1 MVQVTDF
8 ESRGRHMHFIASWE
22 LSALARGKEEMKK
35 STFNIAWKAD
45 MGWFD
50 AGTCEQML
58 GYYLIY
64 QYGFKYELININSI
78 ILNLSGMYQEK
89 KKGKQKEKEI
99 V

>member
-1 MVQVTDF
+1 
-8 ESRGRHMHFIASWE
+8 
-22 LSALARGKEEMKK
+22 
-35 STFNIAWKAD
+35 

>member
-1 MVQVTDF
+1 
-8 ESRGRHMHFIASWE
+8 
-22 LSALARGKEEMKK
+22 
-35 STFNIAWKAD
+35 
-45 MGWFD
+45 
-50 AGTCEQML
+50 ML